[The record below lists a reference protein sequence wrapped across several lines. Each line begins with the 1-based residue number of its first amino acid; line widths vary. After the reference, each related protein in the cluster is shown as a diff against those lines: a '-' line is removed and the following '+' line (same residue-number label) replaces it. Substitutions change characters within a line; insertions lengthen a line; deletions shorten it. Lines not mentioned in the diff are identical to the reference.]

1 MPYNTLVRNKQM
13 TPTETEKF
21 VEKLKELR
29 MTEDEKKIARAGKLG
44 EAFGKFIGDLIGVAL
59 VSTFIWAV
67 LTFIFALNIA
77 WVKVLGALLLF
88 NIIKNSIIISLKKLL
103 K

>member
-13 TPTETEKF
+13 TLTETEKF

-44 EAFGKFIGDLIGVAL
+44 EAFGKFIGALIGVAL

-77 WVKVLGALLLF
+77 WIKVVGALFLF
-88 NIIKNSIIISLKKLL
+88 NIIKNSIIISLKK
-103 K
+103 

>member
-1 MPYNTLVRNKQM
+1 M

-21 VEKLKELR
+21 VEKLKELS

-44 EAFGKFIGDLIGVAL
+44 EAFGKLIGGLIGIAF

-77 WVKVLGALLLF
+77 WIKVLGALLLF
-88 NIIKNSIIISLKKLL
+88 NIIKNSIILSLKK
-103 K
+103 

>member
-1 MPYNTLVRNKQM
+1 MPYNTLVRNKPM
-13 TPTETEKF
+13 TLTETEKF

-44 EAFGKFIGDLIGVAL
+44 ESIGKLIGALIGVAL

-77 WVKVLGALLLF
+77 WIKVLGALLLF
-88 NIIKNSIIISLKKLL
+88 NIIKNSIILSLKK
-103 K
+103 